1 MKHFD
6 FNAIKNAGSCVD
18 FVEQVLGEKVVGNR
32 CAAVWRGGVRDSV
45 RVEKDRFFDHVTQ
58 QGGGLVELCAISKF
72 GGTGAAEIQKAQ
84 EFLGDWLHLDEV
96 KLAAAPGKKNR
107 FSELIAEGY
116 VEKARYEYRDLGGKL
131 IYFVCRMEHPT
142 KRKEFIQGTPTHWGI
157 AGVTPIPYNWKAVHE
172 SEWCCIVEG
181 EKDVE
186 TLKKLG
192 VPATTNSGGAKKW
205 HHEFSEYLRGKRVIV
220 LPDNDD
226 VGREHAQLI
235 ARDLYGIAAEVKIV
249 ECSTLPKGDVTDY
262 IEKENGTWDALKAKI
277 DATAV
282 FAPDLTEKGRAR
294 EANLTAFSN
303 FELVEVETKRGT
315 RGKNEEKIPR
325 RLNEM
330 IEDLHVRLMGAPYR
344 VGEEL
349 FDRDHDTKKIN
360 YIYDA
365 AGLFSWIA
373 RKTGQVVQWSKIEG
387 CVTKQEFFEALKS
400 EAKVFSA
407 ISFTPDYPV
416 RADVYYT
423 HPALPSPSKD
433 NHVFWRFVDF
443 FNPVDEINRSLLTAF
458 IMAPIFYKPMAAR
471 PLWIIDSPNGQGS
484 GKSAIPEMVAYLYGE
499 DWNEGRPIDVSL
511 YDLEK
516 NYQEIVKRVIS
527 TTGRNARIM
536 RLDNVTG
543 TLRST
548 NLAMLVTTGS
558 ITGRA
563 TYGRGEE
570 NRPNNLTYVVTIN
583 GATVDTDIASRAY
596 YIMVARPK
604 MNPKWSDDIQE
615 YIRENRLQIFADILD
630 IIRNHVPF
638 NTAPITRMP
647 QFEVAILQAACQTEE
662 RYKDVLEYLTN
673 KKEET
678 NTDEELARRL
688 EEEIRQHLA
697 SVPVL
702 FGRPTINPET
712 DRVFIRSYILEEWFK
727 GEMWLG
733 RKTPTEII
741 RGMAK
746 TGMIARVDPVLMRWP
761 SNTGK
766 VFQRR
771 SGIMWNY
778 TQRENDVR
786 VLGFTANM
794 TEAQKVIHKSKAVVE
809 IAGD

>member
-18 FVEQVLGEKVVGNR
+18 FIEKVLGEKVVENR
-32 CAAVWRGGVRDSV
+32 CVAVWRGGERYSV
-45 RVEKDRFFDHVTQ
+45 RVEKDRWYDHVTK

-84 EFLGDWLHLDEV
+84 EFLGEWLHLNEV

-107 FSELIAEGY
+107 HDELIAEGY
-116 VEKARYEYRDLGGKL
+116 IEKARYEYKDLTGKL
-131 IYFVCRMEHPT
+131 IYFVCRMEHPR
-142 KRKEFIQGTPTHWGI
+142 KKKEFVQGTPTHWGI
-157 AGVTPIPYNWKAVHE
+157 GDITPIPYNWKAVHE

-205 HHEFSEYLRGKRVIV
+205 HRVFSEYLRGKRVVV

-226 VGREHAQLI
+226 VGREHAQMI

-249 ECSTLPKGDVTDY
+249 ECSRLPKGDVTDY

-277 DATAV
+277 DAAAIY
-282 FAPDLTEKGRAR
+282 APDLTEKGRAR

-303 FELVEVETKRGT
+303 FELVEVETRRGR
-315 RGKNEEKIPR
+315 RGGEEKVPR
-325 RLNEM
+325 KLNEM

-365 AGLFSWIA
+365 SDLFSWIA
-373 RKTGQVVQWSKIEG
+373 RKTGQIVQWSKIEG
-387 CVTKQEFFEALKS
+387 CVTKAEFFAALKS
-400 EAKVFSA
+400 EAKSFSA

-433 NHVFWRFVDF
+433 NAIFWRFVDF

-516 NYQEIVKRVIS
+516 NYQEIVKRIIS
-527 TTGRNARIM
+527 TTGRNARIL

-543 TLRST
+543 TLRSA
-548 NLAMLVTTGS
+548 NLAMLVTAGS

-604 MNPKWSDDIQE
+604 MNPKWGDDIQE

-630 IIRNHVPF
+630 IIRKHVPF
-638 NTAPITRMP
+638 ETPPVTRVP
-647 QFEVAILQAACQTEE
+647 QFEVTILQAACQTEE
-662 RYKDVLEYLTN
+662 QYRKVMEFLTN

-688 EEEIRQHLA
+688 EEEIRQHLIG
-697 SVPVL
+697 VPVL
-702 FGRPTINPET
+702 LGRSIINPET
-712 DRVFIRSYILEEWFK
+712 DCVFIRSCILEEWFK
-727 GEMWLG
+727 NETWLG

-761 SNTGK
+761 SNTGGT
-766 VFQRR
+766 FQRR

-778 TQRENDVR
+778 TKGDNNAVR
-786 VLGFTANM
+786 VLGFSIDT
-794 TEAQKVIHKSKAVVE
+794 QKARMKAIVE